1 MDANQLAELK
11 IQIQEL
17 LDKQYIRLDT
27 SPLGAPVILFQR
39 KMEVHGCVYIIVYS
53 MKLLLRI
60 SIIFLVLMIC
70 LIS

>member
-17 LDKQYIRLDT
+17 LDKGDIRPST

-39 KMEVHGCVYIIVYS
+39 KMEVHECVYTINNKYH
-53 MKLLLRI
+53 LPRI
-60 SIIFLVLMIC
+60 DDLFD
-70 LIS
+70 